1 MLWLMTYRPGISAA
15 TVATLEQAQAGMDTT
30 AQFDTVID
38 LLGRLGVDIRQEHLG
53 GACGGLCEV
62 HGRRVVFV
70 DLDADAATRLE
81 WCVRALASLPEL
93 DLVYV
98 TPALR
103 DLIEGVRDS

>member
-1 MLWLMTYRPGISAA
+1 MA
-15 TVATLEQAQAGMDTT
+15 VATLEGVPVGMDTT
-30 AQFDTVID
+30 AQFDAVVD
-38 LLGRLGVDIRQEHLG
+38 LLGRLGVDVRQERLG
-53 GACGGLCEV
+53 GTCGGLCEV

-93 DLVYV
+93 DSIYV

-103 DLIEGVRDS
+103 DLIERVREP